1 MNYNNCKINNAVKK
15 EMAQKDKNTPMMEQY
30 WQTRNSLAS
39 DTILLFR
46 LGDFYEMF
54 FDDAIEGSRILGITL
69 TKRHNYP
76 MAGIP
81 YHSADQYLPKL
92 LEAGKKVAIC
102 EQDEIPKA
110 GKLVKRSLSRI
121 LTAGTALDDN
131 HLESKHS
138 NFIMALTFDKA
149 KKLFA
154 SWLDLSTAEF
164 YCSEFENPED
174 FFPVLSACNPKE
186 ILLPESFKEFCEND
200 SRLNAWHTLFRN
212 IIDLRPVTKLHDY
225 RFEPEWASAQLQDT
239 LEVANLDGFGIEKGS
254 TLASPAGALVFYATE
269 NLRERPKNL
278 RTIRRFSGKK
288 CVLIDPSTQ
297 RNLEIFRSS
306 TGSREGSLIAI
317 MDRTK
322 TNAGARLLETY
333 LSAPTIDIDEI
344 KRRQNIVWELYSS
357 PEESSDLEDALAQV
371 RDIKRI
377 ISRLQNRLR
386 NPREILAILA
396 SISQFKPIKEI
407 LLKTGGSICANI
419 AEQIDDFDDLRHFLT
434 DALNEDMPAKLQDG
448 GIIKSGFDATLDEI
462 RSLSENSL
470 SWLAEM
476 EKREQERTGIK
487 NLRIKYNGAFG
498 YFIEVTKSFISQVPD
513 DYIRRQT
520 VVNAERYTTE
530 ELKLKEREILTA
542 DERAKQREFELFQN
556 VVANVLKFA
565 NELTRTADILAE
577 IDVFRGWA
585 ELSNERDY
593 CKPEVNTT
601 DAIDILE
608 GRHPVVEQ
616 MLRSDRI
623 GIARTQS
630 FVPNDAHLSSSGE
643 QIALITG
650 PNMAGKSTYIR
661 QIALITLMAQ
671 TGCFVPAKRCTI
683 GIVDRIFS
691 RVGASDELSR
701 GNSTFM
707 VEMNETANILNNA
720 TDKSLIILDE
730 IGRGTSTYDGLSIA
744 WSVVEFIHG
753 EGKRGPKT
761 LFATHYHEITKL
773 EDVLPRL
780 VNYRVCV
787 KEWNDE
793 IIFARTIEKGAADK
807 SYGIQVARL
816 AGLPQ
821 EVINRAKEVL
831 QELESENNEI
841 VINLEGKRKPKNTAK
856 NKNDDSNF
864 KQLSLF

>member
-1 MNYNNCKINNAVKK
+1 MSAK
-15 EMAQKDKNTPMMEQY
+15 EKTTPMMEQY
-30 WQTRNSLAS
+30 WQMRNSLAN

-54 FDDAIEGSRILGITL
+54 YDDAINGSRILGITL
-69 TKRHNYP
+69 TKRSNYP

-81 YHSADQYLPKL
+81 FHSADQYIPKL
-92 LEAGKKVAIC
+92 LKAGLKVAIC
-102 EQDEIPKA
+102 EQDEIPRA

-138 NFIMALTFDKA
+138 NFLMAVCFNKS
-149 KKLFA
+149 KKLYSA
-154 SWLDLSTAEF
+154 WLDISTAEF
-164 YCSEFENPED
+164 YCAEFDSPED

-186 ILLPESFKEFCEND
+186 ILLPETFKDFCNAD
-200 SRLNAWHTLFRN
+200 AKLSAWHSLFRT
-212 IIDLRPVTKLHDY
+212 IIDVRPVTLLHDY
-225 RFEPEWASAQLQDT
+225 RFEPEWASVQVQET
-239 LEVANLDGFGIEKGS
+239 LGVASLDGFGIERNS
-254 TLASPAGALVFYATE
+254 LLAGVAGALIFYTTE
-269 NLRERPKNL
+269 NLRERPHNL

-288 CVLIDPSTQ
+288 CVLIDPATQ
-297 RNLEIFRSS
+297 KNLEIFRS
-306 TGSREGSLIAI
+306 TLGSREGSLIAI
-317 MDRTK
+317 MDKTK
-322 TNAGARLLETY
+322 TNAGARLLESY
-333 LSAPTIDIDEI
+333 LSAPTIDVDEI

-357 PEESSDLEDALAQV
+357 PEECSQLEDALSQI

-377 ISRLQNRLR
+377 LSRLQNKLR
-386 NPREILAILA
+386 NPREVLGILA
-396 SISQFKPIKEI
+396 SITQFKPIKDI
-407 LLKTGGSICANI
+407 LLASGGSMCAQM
-419 AEQIDDFDDLRHFLT
+419 AEKIEDFTELKDFLS
-434 DALNEDMPAKLQDG
+434 ASLNEDMPAKLQDG
-448 GIIKSGFDATLDEI
+448 GIIKTGFDAELDEI
-462 RSLSENSL
+462 RALSQNSL
-470 SWLAEM
+470 SWLADM
-476 EKREQERTGIK
+476 EKAEQERTGIK
-487 NLRIKYNGAFG
+487 NLRIKFNGAFG
-498 YFIEVTKSFISQVPD
+498 YFIEVTKSNLALVPD
-513 DYIRRQT
+513 NYIRRQT
-520 VVNAERYTTE
+520 TVNAERYTTE
-530 ELKLKEREILTA
+530 ELKKREREILTA
-542 DERAKQREFELFQN
+542 DERAKEREFELFQN

-565 NELTRTADILAE
+565 DELTMVADILAE
-577 IDVFRGWA
+577 IDVYRGWA
-585 ELSNERDY
+585 ELANERDY
-593 CKPEVNTT
+593 CKPDINTT
-601 DAIDILE
+601 DNIDIIE

-616 MLRSDRI
+616 MLRTDRI
-623 GIARTQS
+623 GLARTQS
-630 FVPNDAHLSSSGE
+630 FVPNDAHLSSTGE

-671 TGCFVPAKRCTI
+671 TGCFVPAKKCSI
-683 GIVDRIFS
+683 GVVDRIFS

-744 WSVVEFIHG
+744 WAVVEFIHG
-753 EGKRGPKT
+753 EGKKGPKT

-773 EDVLPRL
+773 EEALPRL

-816 AGLPQ
+816 AGLPDK
-821 EVINRAKEVL
+821 VIQRAKDVL
-831 QELESENNEI
+831 QELETENDSI
-841 VINLEGKRKPKNTAK
+841 VINLGGKTQKTSKRKSDNS
-856 NKNDDSNF
+856 DSNF